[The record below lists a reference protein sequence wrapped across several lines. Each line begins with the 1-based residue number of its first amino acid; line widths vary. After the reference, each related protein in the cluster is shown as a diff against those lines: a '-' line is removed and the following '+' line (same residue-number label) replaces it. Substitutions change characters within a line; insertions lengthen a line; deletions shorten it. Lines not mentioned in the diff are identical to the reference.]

1 MSRASSD
8 LLACERAIRDGSK
21 SFHFASRLLPRDVRL
36 PACALYSFCRTADD
50 AVDEG
55 RGDDRQTRLVARLDG
70 IYGDGAI
77 SSPYDRAL
85 REVVRAHR
93 LPRAPFDAL
102 LEGFAWDAQGRT
114 YETIE
119 DLEGYCVRV
128 ASTVGLLM
136 TLIMGRREADTLARA
151 CDLGVAMQLT
161 NICRDVGDDAR
172 KGRVYLPL
180 SWLRE
185 MGVDPS
191 ELVHAPVHSA
201 ALGGV
206 VLRVLDE
213 AERLYRLSDMG
224 VGRLPRSCRWSIATA
239 SRVYEAIGDEV
250 RRRGGD
256 GVTSRAVV
264 PAGEQ
269 ARLAAVAFGSLV
281 VPTGARSL
289 PAQPAARPLIE
300 AVR

>member
-1 MSRASSD
+1 MARVSD
-8 LLACERAIRDGSK
+8 NLLACERAIRDGSK
-21 SFHFASRLLPRDVRL
+21 SFYFASMLLPREVRL

-55 RGDDRQTRLVARLDG
+55 READRVARLVTRLDG
-70 IYGDGAI
+70 IFGAGALA
-77 SSPYDRAL
+77 SPYDRAL
-85 REVVRAHR
+85 REVIHEHD
-93 LPRAPFDAL
+93 LPRAPLDAL
-102 LEGFAWDAQGRT
+102 LEGFAWDAEGRT
-114 YETIE
+114 YETID

-136 TLIMGRREADTLARA
+136 TLIMGRRDDDTLARA

-172 KGRVYLPL
+172 RARVYLPL
-180 SWLRE
+180 AWLRE
-185 MGVDPS
+185 MGVDPA
-191 ELVHAPVHSA
+191 ELVRAPVHSA

-206 VLRVLDE
+206 VTRVLDE
-213 AERLYRLSDMG
+213 AARLYRLSDMG
-224 VGRLPRSCRWSIATA
+224 ISRLPRSCRWSIATA

-256 GVTSRAVV
+256 GVTSRAIV
-264 PAGEQ
+264 PTKEKIRIAGT
-269 ARLAAVAFGSLV
+269 ALGSLV
-281 VPTGARSL
+281 VPTGVRPL
-289 PAQPAARPLIE
+289 PAQAAARPLIE